1 VETDT
6 MTTINILHCNNGTY
20 AVTVN
25 GEVVAAGLLTN
36 TAAWL
41 EAERLVESDTAEDA
55 NDRFGGA
62 NGCGDRA
69 RHH

>member
-1 VETDT
+1 
-6 MTTINILHCNNGTY
+6 MTTINILHCDDGTY

-25 GEVVAAGLLTN
+25 GEVVAAGLLTKA
-36 TAAWL
+36 AAWR

-62 NGCGDRA
+62 SGCGDRA
-69 RHH
+69 LHGSQ

>member
-1 VETDT
+1 
-6 MTTINILHCNNGTY
+6 MTTINLLHCNNGTY

-36 TAAWL
+36 AAAWR
-41 EAERLVESDTAEDA
+41 EAERLLESDTADA

-69 RHH
+69 HHH

>member
-1 VETDT
+1 
-6 MTTINILHCNNGTY
+6 MTTINILHCNDGTY
-20 AVTVN
+20 AVTVK

-41 EAERLVESDTAEDA
+41 EAERLVESDTAEEA
-55 NDRFGGA
+55 NDRFSGA

>member
-1 VETDT
+1 

-20 AVTVN
+20 AITVN
-25 GEVVAAGLLTN
+25 GEIVAAGLLTK
-36 TAAWL
+36 TAAWQ

-55 NDRFGGA
+55 NDGFGGA
-62 NGCGDRA
+62 NGCSDRA

>member
-1 VETDT
+1 
-6 MTTINILHCNNGTY
+6 MTTINILRCNNGTY

-36 TAAWL
+36 DAAWR
-41 EAERLVESDTAEDA
+41 EAERLVESEDA